1 MEDAATA
8 EISRAQLWQWVHNG
22 ATLDDGRAVDLALY
36 EAIRDEELETL
47 GGRSVERFADAV
59 ELLDGLVSSKT
70 FVEFLTL
77 GAYERL

>member
-1 MEDAATA
+1 MRTSASLPAAAAASPT
-8 EISRAQLWQWVHNG
+8 S
-22 ATLDDGRAVDLALY
+22 VDLALY